1 MPNMRIP
8 TREMP
13 PKSRELEK
21 LRRELRNPMLLIEVV
36 EPERAPESHL
46 LIIVKG
52 IITEKTIYFWLTT

>member
-1 MPNMRIP
+1 
-8 TREMP
+8 MP